1 MTPFYITKEGLEELK
16 QQLATLKTSKRQEI
30 AARLKRALEQGD
42 LSENAEYQDAK
53 DEQAWLEG
61 KIAELDSKIK
71 NAQIISKDKNGNI
84 SIGSQIKIK
93 NGGKALEYTIVG
105 SQEANPAEG
114 KISNE
119 SPIGM
124 AFLGHKKGEKVKVQT
139 PDGFIEYKILQVS

>member
-1 MTPFYITKEGLEELK
+1 MSPIYITKKGLEKLREELIR
-16 QQLATLKTSKRQEI
+16 LKTVKRQEV

-53 DEQAWLEG
+53 DEQAWTEG

-71 NAQIISKDKNGNI
+71 NAQIISKDRNGHI

-93 NGGKALEYTIVG
+93 NGGQALEYTIVG

-114 KISNE
+114 KVSNE

-124 AFLGHKKGEKVKVQT
+124 AFLGHKKGERVKVQT